1 MSGLLKDVGAIAGL
15 ASFLGLALLAL
26 LYFAQARDIRRLREN
41 ASFLIEAGNADGESV
56 APAERA
62 ATAVAATTTEP
73 EKAAAAAAATAPNEA
88 EAFRRA
94 ELARQAA
101 ERRKRFEQRRRQPNG
116 GGDGGRGRPGWLSE
130 PLTIAVI
137 ALGALLVI
145 AGIAFGVSKVVGG
158 SSDSSATQ
166 SGKKSKGPCPPGQ
179 TRVAVLNG
187 TATPGLAAQ
196 SAAQLKQAQYK
207 VGPVGNTSTPFTN
220 SVVMYDASQA
230 QGQPCA
236 SVIGQVVG
244 ISKAQAM
251 TGEVRQASEG
261 DPVAV
266 VLGDDKAGGSSATGA
281 SSTGS
286 GI

>member
-1 MSGLLKDVGAIAGL
+1 MDLLKEVGAIAGL

-26 LYFAQARDIRRLREN
+26 LYFAQARDVRRLREN
-41 ASFLIEAGNADGESV
+41 ASFLVEGNDGEAV

-62 ATAVAATTTEP
+62 ATAVASTTAEP

-101 ERRKRFEQRRRQPNG
+101 ERRRRFEQRRRRPD
-116 GGDGGRGRPGWLSE
+116 DGRERTGWLSE
-130 PLTIAVI
+130 PLSLAVI
-137 ALGALLVI
+137 AVGALLLI
-145 AGIAFGVSKVVGG
+145 AGIAFGVSKVTGG
-158 SSDSSATQ
+158 DSGSTTQ
-166 SGKKSKGPCPPGQ
+166 QAKKGKGPCPPGQ

-196 SAAQLKQAQYK
+196 SAGQLKQAQYK
-207 VGPVGNTSTPFTN
+207 VGPVGNTATPFDT
-220 SVVMYDASQA
+220 SVVMFDPSE
-230 QGQPCA
+230 GQQCA
-236 SVIGQVVG
+236 PIIGQVVG
-244 ISKAQAM
+244 IQKTQPMSN
-251 TGEVRQASEG
+251 EVRQAAEG

-266 VLGDDKAGGSSATGA
+266 VLGDDKAGGSAETGA

>member
-1 MSGLLKDVGAIAGL
+1 MSSLLKEVGAVAGL
-15 ASFLGLALLAL
+15 ASFLGLALLSL

-41 ASFLIEAGNADGESV
+41 ASFLIEGGNEDGETV

-73 EKAAAAAAATAPNEA
+73 EQAAAAAAATAPNEA

-101 ERRKRFEQRRRQPNG
+101 ERRKRFEQRRRSPNG
-116 GGDGGRGRPGWLSE
+116 GRERPRWLSE
-130 PLTIAVI
+130 PLSIAVI
-137 ALGALLVI
+137 AVGVLLVVG
-145 AGIAFGVSKVVGG
+145 GIAFGVSKVAGGG
-158 SSDSSATQ
+158 SGSSTTQ
-166 SGKKSKGPCPPGQ
+166 SGKKGKGPCPPGQ
-179 TRVAVLNG
+179 TKVAVLNG

-196 SAAQLKQAQYK
+196 SASQLKQSQYK

-220 SVVMYDASQA
+220 SVVMFDASQS

-236 SVIGQVVG
+236 PVIGQVVG
-244 ISKAQAM
+244 ISKTQTM
-251 TGEVRQASEG
+251 SGEVRQAAEG

-266 VLGDDKAGGSSATGA
+266 VIGDDKAGGSSATGA